1 MYAVRLPASKSA
13 MIGDAVAI
21 IIMPI
26 KIMRGSIH
34 VNFDMWN
41 SLLRWE

>member
-13 MIGDAVAI
+13 MIGDVVAI

-26 KIMRGSIH
+26 KIVRGSICVH
-34 VNFDMWN
+34 FNMWN